1 MYKTYIKIRE
11 KIGAEEMEYN
21 IKVKGYSVVKGY
33 NFVYMCEVL
42 PICEAE
48 AERIFS
54 SMGHIINK
62 LRTRTKCDVLD
73 AFTVI

>member
-21 IKVKGYSVVKGY
+21 IKVKGYTALY
-33 NFVYMCEVL
+33 NFVKMCEVL

-48 AERIFS
+48 VERIYS
-54 SMGHIINK
+54 SMGRIINK